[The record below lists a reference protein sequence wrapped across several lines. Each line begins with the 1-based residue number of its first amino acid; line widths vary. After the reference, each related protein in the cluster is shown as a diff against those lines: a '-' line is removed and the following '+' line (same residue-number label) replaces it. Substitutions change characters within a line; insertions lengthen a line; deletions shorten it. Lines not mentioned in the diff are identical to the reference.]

1 MAMCGVK
8 KKFNYDGK
16 DFYTAIGN
24 LASRD
29 YNDEEIALHIGEEV
43 RSIIEDRNDRVM
55 QQIMDG
61 TITSEEA
68 ELEDSTSVPDS
79 LSIETFSRMKNGNY
93 DGWNEQ
99 ENKLRSMLICQV
111 LERARSKLCLVYK
124 GVYDKMA
131 LGKWKTKTTT
141 KTTSSRGNK
150 EGERYEE
157 TVTTETTQ
165 DLAPNLQALTMWRFH
180 HDKEFREEM
189 AAMKRMDVSVED
201 NGIDKINIS
210 VSYNKKEDLDLQ
222 EKKPNEQ

>member
-1 MAMCGVK
+1 MCGVK

-16 DFYTAIGN
+16 DFYDAIGN

-29 YNDEEIALHIGEEV
+29 FNDEEIALHVGEEV
-43 RSIIEDRNDRVM
+43 RNIIEARNSRLMDK
-55 QQIMDG
+55 IM
-61 TITSEEA
+61 EEDVDPNDLP
-68 ELEDSTSVPDS
+68 ELEDTSNIPDS
-79 LSIETFSRMKNGNY
+79 LAYETFSRMKNGKY
-93 DGWNEQ
+93 DGWTEQ
-99 ENKLRSMLICQV
+99 ENALRSMLICQV

-124 GVYDKMA
+124 GVYDKLA
-131 LGKWKTKTTT
+131 LGKWKTKSKTT
-141 KTTSSRGNK
+141 TTSSKVNK
-150 EGERYEE
+150 KGERYEE
-157 TVTTETTQ
+157 TVTTETEQ

-189 AAMKRMDVSVED
+189 AAMKHMDVSVED

>member
-1 MAMCGVK
+1 MCGVK

-16 DFYTAIGN
+16 DFYDAIGN

-29 YNDEEIALHIGEEV
+29 FNDEEIALHVGEEV
-43 RSIIEDRNDRVM
+43 RNIIEARNSRLMDK
-55 QQIMDG
+55 IM
-61 TITSEEA
+61 EEDVDPNDLP
-68 ELEDSTSVPDS
+68 ELEDTSNIPDS
-79 LSIETFSRMKNGNY
+79 LAYETFSRMKNGKY
-93 DGWNEQ
+93 DGWTEQ
-99 ENKLRSMLICQV
+99 ENALRSMLICQV

-124 GVYDKMA
+124 GVYDKLA
-131 LGKWKTKTTT
+131 LGKWKTKSKTT
-141 KTTSSRGNK
+141 TTSSKVNK

-157 TVTTETTQ
+157 TVTTETEQ

-189 AAMKRMDVSVED
+189 AAMKHMDVSVED
-201 NGIDKINIS
+201 NGIDKINIF